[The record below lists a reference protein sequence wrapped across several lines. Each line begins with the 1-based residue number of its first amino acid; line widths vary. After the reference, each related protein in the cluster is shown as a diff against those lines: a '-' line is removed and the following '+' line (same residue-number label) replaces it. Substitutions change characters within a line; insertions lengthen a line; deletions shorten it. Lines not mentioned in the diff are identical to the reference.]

1 MFQTLSWRNRLTLWA
16 SAVLLAL
23 IVIVGILSLTH
34 FSSLVRSATPQADFG
49 TYYLGGAILESPN
62 PNELFSMKRLEQEA
76 EKRGMS
82 DFVKEGAT
90 GPYNYPPFLAVLMRP
105 ISRLPFFVA
114 QTGWLWFNILL
125 ILASIPPLVAWNAS
139 RRTGIGIY
147 LVALLVVTLYTPG
160 HSALMLGQI
169 SPLMFFAT
177 SWAFGLLANKTWAKH
192 HAAQIAAG
200 GLIGLATIIKLYPI
214 LLVAL
219 LLWKRQLRVVGWT
232 IISLVAYTIIGI
244 LGGGL
249 SNTIQFFASFLPSFY
264 GERVYHALLNN
275 QSFSATFARWMGQS
289 PFVPFLSLLC
299 SGIILGVTCAALVR
313 SRRAAPDDEH
323 FALEYG
329 LVLTMSILVLTYVTL
344 NYYLL
349 LLVSLSALWFSPK
362 TVSPPLRV
370 FAVLGSMAL
379 VCVHVMSLAILALGN
394 VGDILPFGLIA
405 VLVLWGGLVARVG
418 WASQP
423 RALEAQA

>member
-1 MFQTLSWRNRLTLWA
+1 MLWA
-16 SAVLLAL
+16 SVVLLAV

-34 FSSLVRSATPQADFG
+34 LFSLVRSATPQVDFG
-49 TYYLGGAILESPN
+49 TYYLGGAILESPD
-62 PNELFSMKRLEQEA
+62 PDELFSMTRLAQEA

-90 GPYNYPPFLAVLMRP
+90 GPYNYPPVLAVLMRP
-105 ISRLPFFVA
+105 ISRLPFFIA

-139 RRTGIGIY
+139 KRSGIGMY
-147 LVALLVVTLYTPG
+147 LVALLIVVLYTPG
-160 HSALMLGQI
+160 HSALMLGQV

-177 SWAFGLLANKTWAKH
+177 SWAFGLLADKTWAKH
-192 HAAQIAAG
+192 YAAQVAAG
-200 GLIGLATIIKLYPI
+200 WLLGLATIIKLYPM

-232 IISLVAYTIIGI
+232 VISLMAYTIIGV

-249 SNTIQFFASFLPSFY
+249 SNMIQFFASFLPSFY
-264 GERVYHALLNN
+264 GERVYHALFNN
-275 QSFSATFARWMGQS
+275 QSFSATFVRWIGQS

-299 SGIILGVTCAALVR
+299 SGIILGVTCVALVR
-313 SRRAAPDDEH
+313 SRRAAPDDER

-329 LVLTMSILVLTYVTL
+329 LVLTSSILMLTYVTL

-349 LLVSLSALWFSPK
+349 LLVPLSALWFSSE
-362 TVSPPLRV
+362 TSPVRV
-370 FAVLGSMAL
+370 FIVLGSMTL
-379 VCVHVMSLAILALGN
+379 VCIHVMSLAILALWNIGY
-394 VGDILPFGLIA
+394 ILPFGLIA

-418 WASQP
+418 WTSQP
-423 RALEAQA
+423 RALEPQV

>member
-1 MFQTLSWRNRLTLWA
+1 MTRLA
-16 SAVLLAL
+16 
-23 IVIVGILSLTH
+23 
-34 FSSLVRSATPQADFG
+34 
-49 TYYLGGAILESPN
+49 
-62 PNELFSMKRLEQEA
+62 QEA

-105 ISRLPFFVA
+105 ISRLPFFIA

-139 RRTGIGIY
+139 KRSGIGMY
-147 LVALLVVTLYTPG
+147 LVALLIVVLYTPG
-160 HSALMLGQI
+160 HSALMLGQV

-177 SWAFGLLANKTWAKH
+177 SWAFGLLADKTWAKH

-200 GLIGLATIIKLYPI
+200 WLIGLATIIKLYPM

-232 IISLVAYTIIGI
+232 IISLVVYTTIGV

-264 GERVYHALLNN
+264 GERVYHALFNN
-275 QSFSATFARWMGQS
+275 QSFSATFARWIGQS

-299 SGIILGVTCAALVR
+299 SGIILGVTCIALVR
-313 SRRAAPDDEH
+313 SRRAAPDDER

-329 LVLTMSILVLTYVTL
+329 LVLTMSILMLTYITL
-344 NYYLL
+344 NHYLL
-349 LLVSLSALWFSPK
+349 LLVPLSALWFSSK
-362 TVSPPLRV
+362 TASSPLRV
-370 FAVLGSMAL
+370 FSVLGSMTL
-379 VCVHVMSLAILALGN
+379 VCIHVMSLAILALWNIGY
-394 VGDILPFGLIA
+394 VLPFGLIA

-418 WASQP
+418 WTAQP
-423 RALEAQA
+423 RTLGPQV